1 MKIRGI
7 ISLILTNIIQDIIL
21 NNIQE
26 ILFVGH
32 IA

>member
-7 ISLILTNIIQDIIL
+7 ISLILTNIIQDISL